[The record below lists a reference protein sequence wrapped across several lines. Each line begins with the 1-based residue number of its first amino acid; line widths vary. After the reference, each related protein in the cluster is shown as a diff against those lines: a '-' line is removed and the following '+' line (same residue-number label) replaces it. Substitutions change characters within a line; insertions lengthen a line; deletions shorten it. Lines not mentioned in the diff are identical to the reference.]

1 MDSNFFKMHIANF
14 QGAAIAAGRA
24 VGKWDETKHIPI
36 EETKFSPKISEGQR
50 DNRYSHW
57 KKAIERSLGWDI

>member
-1 MDSNFFKMHIANF
+1 MNF

-24 VGKWDETKHIPI
+24 VGKWDETMHIPI
-36 EETKFSPKISEGQR
+36 GETVVKPKISEEQR
-50 DNRYSHW
+50 DNRYSQW